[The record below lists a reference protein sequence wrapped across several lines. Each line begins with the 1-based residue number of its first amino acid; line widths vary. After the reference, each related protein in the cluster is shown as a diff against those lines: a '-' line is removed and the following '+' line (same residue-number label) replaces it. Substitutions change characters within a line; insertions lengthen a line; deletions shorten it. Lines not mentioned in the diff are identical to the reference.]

1 MTSVWEPSSERI
13 EIMNISET
21 DPGEAEFPRRYD
33 ASRYDRPSFTVD
45 LTVFAIRDQRLQVLL
60 VERTEHPCEG
70 WWALPG
76 GFLNLELDDSIDA
89 CAVRKL
95 VEKTGVHPSYVE
107 QLKTYGSR
115 DRDPRGWTATSV
127 YLALMASDSVRLGG
141 NQEAVRW
148 VPVRGDGVEF
158 DLAFDHARILADA
171 VERLRSKLEY
181 THIAVHL
188 LPEEFTLPELQR
200 TYEIILQQ
208 PLDKSSFRRR
218 VAQADMLEE
227 LSGKLRDGSGRPAR
241 LYRFRDYDRR
251 TFFPRSISRY
261 AR

>member
-1 MTSVWEPSSERI
+1 MLI
-13 EIMNISET
+13 LIMSIPTARSGNSRLPPTTI
-21 DPGEAEFPRRYD
+21 PRY
-33 ASRYDRPSFTVD
+33 PCPFFTVN
-45 LTVFAIRDQRLQVLL
+45 LVVFAVRDEQLQILL
-60 VERTEHPCEG
+60 VKRDAAPYQAR
-70 WWALPG
+70 WALPG
-76 GFLNLELDDSIDA
+76 GVLDLQHDDSIDS
-89 CAVRKL
+89 CAHRTLASLIETVDTYTPYL
-95 VEKTGVHPSYVE
+95 E

-115 DRDPRGWTATSV
+115 DCDPRGWAATTV
-127 YLALMASDSVRLGG
+127 YFVLMAIDWLPLDDNEQRGHWV
-141 NQEAVRW
+141 AVR
-148 VPVRGDGVEF
+148 GQGVNVE
-158 DLAFDHARILADA
+158 LAFGHAKIVADA

-200 TYEIILQQ
+200 IYEIILQQ

-227 LSGKLRDGSGRPAR
+227 MSGKLRDGSGRPAQ
-241 LYRFRDYDRR
+241 LYRFRDYHRR

>member
-1 MTSVWEPSSERI
+1 
-13 EIMNISET
+13 MNET
-21 DPGEAEFPRRYD
+21 ALCQPGEAETQQRAAALPE
-33 ASRYDRPSFTVD
+33 RPFFTVD
-45 LTVFAIRDQRLQVLL
+45 LVIFTIRAERLEVLL
-60 VERTEHPCEG
+60 VKRAERPRKS

-76 GFLNLELDDSIDA
+76 GLLDLRCDASIEA

-95 VEKTGVHPSYVE
+95 VEKAGVYAPYLE

-115 DRDPRGWTATSV
+115 DRDPRGWTATTA
-127 YLALMASDSVRLGG
+127 YFALMASERVQLGG

-148 VPVRGDGVEF
+148 APIRGDGVDC
-158 DLAFDHARILADA
+158 DLAFDHAHILADA

-218 VAQADMLEE
+218 VAQADLLEE
-227 LSGKLRDGSGRPAR
+227 IPGKLRDGPGRPAQ

-251 TFFPRSISRY
+251 TFFPRSISRH

>member
-1 MTSVWEPSSERI
+1 MHAPTTEPS
-13 EIMNISET
+13 
-21 DPGEAEFPRRYD
+21 EAEFLRHYD
-33 ASRYDRPSFTVD
+33 ASRYDKPSFTVD
-45 LTVFAIRDQRLQVLL
+45 LVIFTIRDEQLRVLL
-60 VERTEHPCEG
+60 VKRAEHPRKG

-76 GFLNLELDDSIDA
+76 GFLDLRRDDSIEA
-89 CAVRKL
+89 CAMRKL
-95 VEKTGVHPSYVE
+95 VEEAGVHAPYLE

-115 DRDPRGWTATSV
+115 DRDPRGWTATTV
-127 YLALMASDSVRLGG
+127 YFALMASDSMRLGG

-148 VPVRGDGVEF
+148 VSVQGDRVDDE
-158 DLAFDHARILADA
+158 LAFDHARILADA

-188 LPEEFTLPELQR
+188 LPAEFTLPELQR
-200 TYEIILQQ
+200 TYEIMLQQ

-227 LSGKLRDGSGRPAR
+227 IAGKMRDGSGGRPAR

-251 TFFPRSISRY
+251 TFFPRSISRH

>member
-1 MTSVWEPSSERI
+1 MIERDDPAEPGRI
-13 EIMNISET
+13 GPTIPE
-21 DPGEAEFPRRYD
+21 PGGAEFLRRYD
-33 ASRYDRPSFTVD
+33 ATRYEKPSFTVD
-45 LTVFAIRDQRLQVLL
+45 LVIFTVRDEHLHVLL
-60 VERTEHPCEG
+60 VKRAEHPFKGC
-70 WWALPG
+70 WALPG
-76 GFLNLELDDSIDA
+76 GFLDPRRDA
-89 CAVRKL
+89 SVDTCAARKL
-95 VEKTGVHPSYVE
+95 IEETGVRAPYLE

-115 DRDPRGWTATSV
+115 DRDPRDWTATTV
-127 YLALMASDSVRLGG
+127 YFALMASESVRLVG
-141 NQEAVRW
+141 NQAEACW
-148 VPVRGDGVEF
+148 VGVRGDRTDFELG
-158 DLAFDHARILADA
+158 FDHARILADA

-218 VAQADMLEE
+218 VIQADMLEE
-227 LSGKLRDGSGRPAR
+227 LIGKQRDGFGRPAQ

-251 TFFPRSISRY
+251 TFFPRSISRH

>member
-1 MTSVWEPSSERI
+1 MIKHDDPAEPRKIGLTITNS
-13 EIMNISET
+13 
-21 DPGEAEFPRRYD
+21 DEAEFLRRYD
-33 ASRYDRPSFTVD
+33 TARYEKPSFTVD
-45 LTVFAIRDQRLQVLL
+45 LVIFTVRNEHLHVLL
-60 VERTEHPCEG
+60 VKRAEHPFKGC
-70 WWALPG
+70 WALPG
-76 GFLNLELDDSIDA
+76 GFLDLRRDASVDA
-89 CAVRKL
+89 CAARKL
-95 VEKTGVHPSYVE
+95 IQETGLRAPYLE

-115 DRDPRGWTATSV
+115 DRDPRGWTATTV
-127 YLALMASDSVRLGG
+127 YFALMASESVHLLG
-141 NQEAVRW
+141 NQAEASW
-148 VPVRGDGVEF
+148 VGVRGDQVDFELG
-158 DLAFDHARILADA
+158 FDHARILADA

-218 VAQADMLEE
+218 VIQADMLEE
-227 LSGKLRDGSGRPAR
+227 LTGKQRDGFGRPAQ

-251 TFFPRSISRY
+251 TFFPRSISRH

>member
-1 MTSVWEPSSERI
+1 MVATE
-13 EIMNISET
+13 
-21 DPGEAEFPRRYD
+21 PGETERVDHD
-33 ASRYDRPSFTVD
+33 AIALHEKPAFTVD
-45 LTVFAIRDQRLQVLL
+45 LVLFAIRDERLQVLL
-60 VERTEHPCEG
+60 VQRAAPPFKSY
-70 WWALPG
+70 WALPG
-76 GFLNLELDDSIDA
+76 GFLDLRRDESIEA
-89 CAVRKL
+89 CAARKL
-95 VEKTGVHPSYVE
+95 VEEAGGCAPYLE

-115 DRDPRGWTATSV
+115 DRDPRGWTATTV
-127 YLALMASDSVRLGG
+127 YFALVASGPLRLEG
-141 NQEAVRW
+141 NQEHARW
-148 VPVRGDGVEF
+148 APVRGDGVGF
-158 DLAFDHARILADA
+158 DLAFDHAGILADA

-218 VAQADMLEE
+218 VAQADMLEPIA
-227 LSGKLRDGSGRPAR
+227 GKLRDGSGRPAR

-251 TFFPRSISRY
+251 TFFPRSISRH

>member
-1 MTSVWEPSSERI
+1 MAGIASE
-13 EIMNISET
+13 
-21 DPGEAEFPRRYD
+21 PGEMGVLRHHD
-33 ASRYDRPSFTVD
+33 APLPEIPFLTVD
-45 LTVFAIRDQRLQVLL
+45 LVIFTVRDEQLQVLL
-60 VERTEHPCEG
+60 VKRAEPPCQG

-76 GFLNLELDDSIDA
+76 GLLDPRRDDSVDA
-89 CAVRKL
+89 CAARKL
-95 VEKTGVHPSYVE
+95 VEETGVRAPYLE

-115 DRDPRGWTATSV
+115 DRDPRGWSATAV
-127 YLALMASDSVRLGG
+127 YFALMASDQVQLGG

-148 VPVRGDGVEF
+148 APVRGDDVGFSLV
-158 DLAFDHARILADA
+158 FDHARIVADA

-188 LPEEFTLPELQR
+188 LPDEFTLPELQR

-218 VAQADMLEE
+218 VAQAGMLEQIP
-227 LSGKLRDGSGRPAR
+227 GKLRDGSGRPAR
-241 LYRFRDYDRR
+241 LYRFLDYDRQ
-251 TFFPRSISRY
+251 TFFPRSISRH

>member
-1 MTSVWEPSSERI
+1 MIKHDNPAEPRRTGLIIAADS
-13 EIMNISET
+13 
-21 DPGEAEFPRRYD
+21 GEAELLRRHD
-33 ASRYDRPSFTVD
+33 AARYEKPSFTVD
-45 LTVFAIRDQRLQVLL
+45 LVIFTVRDEHLHVLL
-60 VERTEHPCEG
+60 VKRADHPFKGC
-70 WWALPG
+70 WALPG
-76 GFLNLELDDSIDA
+76 GFLDPRRDASVDA
-89 CAVRKL
+89 CAARKL
-95 VEKTGVHPSYVE
+95 IEEAGVRAPYLE

-115 DRDPRGWTATSV
+115 DRDPRGWTATTV
-127 YLALMASDSVRLGG
+127 YFALMASKAVRLLG
-141 NQEAVRW
+141 NQAEAGWVR
-148 VPVRGDGVEF
+148 VRGDRVDFELG
-158 DLAFDHARILADA
+158 FDHAHILADA

-218 VAQADMLEE
+218 VIQADMLEE
-227 LSGKLRDGSGRPAR
+227 STGKQRDGFGRPAQ

-251 TFFPRSISRY
+251 TFFPRSISRH

>member
-1 MTSVWEPSSERI
+1 MIARTATPAGGAAV
-13 EIMNISET
+13 
-21 DPGEAEFPRRYD
+21 PGPDDSGSAK
-33 ASRYDRPSFTVD
+33 PSFTVH
-45 LTVFAIRDQRLQVLL
+45 LAIFTVRAERLHVLL
-60 VERTEHPCEG
+60 VKRAEPPFQG
-70 WWALPG
+70 DWALPG
-76 GFLNLELDDSIDA
+76 GFLDPRRDDSVDA
-89 CAVRKL
+89 CAARKL
-95 VEKTGVHPSYVE
+95 VEETGVQAPYLE

-115 DRDPRGWTATSV
+115 DRDPRGWIITTV
-127 YLALMASDSVRLGG
+127 YFALMVSDSVRLGG
-141 NQEAVRW
+141 NQAAACW
-148 VPVRGDGVEF
+148 APVRGDGVEF
-158 DLAFDHARILADA
+158 ILAFDHALLLADA

-227 LSGKLRDGSGRPAR
+227 IAGKLRDGSGRPAR
-241 LYRFRDYDRR
+241 LYRFRDYDRQ
-251 TFFPRSISRY
+251 TFFPRSISRH